1 MKLAEALIERA
12 DLKKQIEQIIK
23 RMKDDARIQEGD
35 SPTEDIN
42 DLLSVYEFMSEKLEG
57 LIVRIN
63 KTNGETKLDDIS
75 LADAIAK
82 RDCLKTRIAAYRA
95 VREAALAKP
104 DRYSRNEIKYVRTVD
119 IAKLQRI
126 VDDYSKKYRELDTR
140 IQERN
145 WLVKLL

>member
-42 DLLSVYEFMSEKLEG
+42 DLLSVYESMTGKLEE
-57 LIVRIN
+57 LIIRIN
-63 KTNGETKLDDIS
+63 KTNGAVMLDDIS

-82 RDCLKTRIAAYRA
+82 RDCLKARITAYRA

-104 DRYSRNEIKYVRTVD
+104 DRYTRNEIKYVRTVD
-119 IAKLQRI
+119 IAKLQRFI
-126 VDDYSKKYRELDTR
+126 DDYSKRYRELDTR

-145 WLVKLL
+145 WTAELL